1 MNLSRTAT
9 GFTIIEL
16 MVVVGIV
23 AVLAVVALPSMSD
36 LVTTNRMKSVSLDLY
51 TSLSLAR
58 SEAIKR
64 NTGNISIL
72 PASGGSWQS
81 GWTVCVD
88 ANANS
93 ACDSGEAV
101 LLSGDAISTG
111 ITLSGPAIV
120 TYNRDGRLATAA
132 ASFKVTAGTNNP
144 RTPMRCVDVST
155 SGRPMTRVDSNGTD
169 SDGCN

>member
-1 MNLSRTAT
+1 
-9 GFTIIEL
+9 
-16 MVVVGIV
+16 
-23 AVLAVVALPSMSD
+23 MSD

-72 PASGGSWQS
+72 PASGGSWQN

-120 TYNRDGRLATAA
+120 TYNRDGRLANTTAA
-132 ASFKVTAGTNNP
+132 TFLITAGTNNS
-144 RTPMRCVDVST
+144 RTPMRCVLVST
-155 SGRPMTRVDSNGTD
+155 SGRPLTRVDTNATD